1 MQFDLIQERRTPF
14 NHMHKNISLS
24 LMKMTQ
30 INIYYFN
37 PLNSVEI

>member
-24 LMKMTQ
+24 LFDENDT
-30 INIYYFN
+30 N
-37 PLNSVEI
+37 